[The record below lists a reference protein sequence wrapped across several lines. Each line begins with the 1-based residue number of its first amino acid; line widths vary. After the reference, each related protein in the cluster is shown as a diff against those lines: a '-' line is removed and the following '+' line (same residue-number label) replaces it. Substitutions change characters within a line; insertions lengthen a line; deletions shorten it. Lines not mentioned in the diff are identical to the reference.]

1 MAGWL
6 SKAGQVFGGGAKPV
20 PQPFDIRCS
29 CGGRVTGVRDDQAK
43 QLPCP
48 GCRQSILVLPA
59 TPYPI
64 PKRAAPPP
72 PRPAKPAD
80 DDAGSAPG
88 QDAPAPTPDDRPLK
102 KSLRKRGANR
112 PIPEPSPTKPDL
124 AATASPG
131 TESPTK
137 PPNPMTGEP
146 PLSRRAARRAA
157 MAATGEAISRW
168 FRRVF
173 TPVRMVALILVSL
186 VVGTGFALRQREL
199 SRQLEQTVS
208 ESGKLGELAVRERD
222 WPAAADAYRQVAVA
236 LDRLGRTDPP
246 ARRLRQWDRELSAL
260 TRPLP
265 RSLPDLVAE
274 AAGESWMSNDLDWAE
289 LFRASYGDQWLV
301 FEAWVDPGA
310 DGAPPHLS
318 VPLIAGRYRATL
330 TADLPTL
337 SMIPAERLPVRVIL
351 AARLASIDQP
361 TPVDDAPLSSDPAPP
376 ASVDMAEPPL
386 LGPAG
391 PPASNVPEPPL
402 PVKSSRDDR
411 DWVIRID
418 PDSVF
423 LWARLETLAE
433 TGLLLSDDDR
443 AAAQVLLTEQA
454 RWLGVEE

>member
-29 CGGRVTGVRDDQAK
+29 CGGRVTGIRDDQAK

-64 PKRAAPPP
+64 PKRTAPP
-72 PRPAKPAD
+72 PRPVKPAD
-80 DDAGSAPG
+80 DDASTGPDQAPPAA
-88 QDAPAPTPDDRPLK
+88 APADRPLK
-102 KSLRKRGANR
+102 KSLRKRGTGLPAA
-112 PIPEPSPTKPDL
+112 EPPPTKPNL
-124 AATASPG
+124 AATASP
-131 TESPTK
+131 SK
-137 PPNPMTGEP
+137 PPNPVTGEP
-146 PLSRRAARRAA
+146 PLSRRGARHAA
-157 MAATGEAISRW
+157 MAATNAAISRW
-168 FRRVF
+168 FRRTF
-173 TPVRMVALILVSL
+173 TPVRLVALIVISL
-186 VVGTGFALRQREL
+186 VTGTGLALRQREVN
-199 SRQLEQTVS
+199 RQLEQIVT
-208 ESGKLGELAVRERD
+208 ESGKLAELAVKERD
-222 WPAAADAYRQVAVA
+222 WPAAAAAYRQVAEA

-274 AAGESWMSNDLDWAE
+274 AAGESWVANDLDWAA
-289 LFRASYGDQWLV
+289 LFQASYGDQWLV
-301 FEAWVDPGA
+301 FEAWVDPGT
-310 DGAPPHLS
+310 DGAPPRLS
-318 VPLIAGRYRATL
+318 VPLISGRYRATL
-330 TADLPTL
+330 TGELPGL
-337 SMIPAERLPVRVIL
+337 AVIPPERLPARVIL
-351 AARLASIDQP
+351 AARLAAIDQSA
-361 TPVDDAPLSSDPAPP
+361 PVDDDPPPTDPAPP
-376 ASVDMAEPPL
+376 PTADPADPPR

-391 PPASNVPEPPL
+391 PPIPETPADPPAVPKAPG
-402 PVKSSRDDR
+402 DR

-418 PDSVF
+418 PDSAF

-454 RWLGVEE
+454 RWLGVQE